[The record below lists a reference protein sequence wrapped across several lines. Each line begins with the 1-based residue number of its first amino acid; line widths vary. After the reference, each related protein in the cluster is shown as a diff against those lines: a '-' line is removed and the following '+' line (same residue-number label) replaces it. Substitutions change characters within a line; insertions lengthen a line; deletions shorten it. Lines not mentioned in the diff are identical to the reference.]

1 MKKRSKA
8 IKERPLFFILLLP
21 LPRRENMHQLQV
33 KQQLHSHKIRR
44 TYKHSS
50 FLRVIILTQATQFKT
65 HTMAYV
71 QNQKQQTRKDKRK
84 RFCAKVVKMFEFA
97 KENIEFG

>member
-1 MKKRSKA
+1 MY
-8 IKERPLFFILLLP
+8 
-21 LPRRENMHQLQV
+21 QLQV
-33 KQQLHSHKIRR
+33 KQQLHSHKIIK
-44 TYKHSS
+44 TNIQALQFSS
-50 FLRVIILTQATQFKT
+50 SYHINPSLSQFKT
-65 HTMAYV
+65 HTMAYE

>member
-1 MKKRSKA
+1 
-8 IKERPLFFILLLP
+8 
-21 LPRRENMHQLQV
+21 MHQLQV
-33 KQQLHSHKIRR
+33 KQQLHSHKMRG

-50 FLRVIILTQATQFKT
+50 FLRVIILTQAFKT

-71 QNQKQQTRKDKRK
+71 QNQKQTRKDKRK

-97 KENIEFG
+97 KENIEFV